1 MLPGAFQGSLHI
13 PQVRVM
19 IQRLDH
25 DIINVN
31 FDNLA
36 DQLVKDVIHG
46 PLVSCTGIF
55 QPKCHDYPFK
65 QAYMTRTSEG
75 CL

>member
-13 PQVRVM
+13 LQVRVM

-36 DQLVKDVIHG
+36 DQLMKDVIHG

-55 QPKCHDYPFK
+55 STQ
-65 QAYMTRTSEG
+65 MS
-75 CL
+75 

>member
-1 MLPGAFQGSLHI
+1 MLPGAFQGSLHVL
-13 PQVRVM
+13 QMRVM
-19 IQRLDH
+19 IQGLDH

-31 FDNLA
+31 FNNLA
-36 DQLVKDVIHG
+36 DQLVEDAIHG
-46 PLVSCTGIF
+46 SLISCTGIL

-65 QAYMTRTSEG
+65 QTYVTRTPEC